1 MGVSVS
7 GWDAANFKRVA
18 WQFAPAAGLVAV
30 QLVFFGMPA
39 GAWIRGVVLGLLIAL
54 LAVGM
59 ALVYRAN
66 RVINFAQAD
75 LGFVPT
81 SLAVGL
87 IVFSGLPYLFGFGVG
102 LVAAVALGAIV
113 ELAFVRRFAK
123 ASRLILTVATIGI
136 TQLLAAFALLVPRM
150 WGDESAASQRI
161 PPPIDWKVT
170 IGSFILSANDLIALI
185 VAPLAMIAVAVF
197 LGSTRIGTAIRGSA
211 ERGERALMLGIP
223 VAWLSTLVWAI
234 AAGLSFLALFLRARQ
249 SSACRSAPRSAS
261 PLSFK
266 PSRRSSSVVS
276 GICRPSPPPRW
287 RSAFSSTALHGTPAR
302 PLLVMPIIGAAV
314 LVALL
319 LQRRQYSRADRDEA
333 AGWRLADEVRPLQPR
348 VARLPLVRLM
358 RWATATL
365 IVVGLVLIPIMLR
378 TDQIIKATAVV
389 VFAAIGL
396 SLVVLSGWAGQIS
409 LGQMAF
415 VAIGAAVSAKCT
427 ITWNVDIT
435 LALLAGGAAGAA
447 AAFVVGLPALR
458 LRGLYLAV
466 TTLVFAL
473 AVNSWFLNRQFF
485 GWIPQDRVERLP
497 LFGRID
503 ISTPTRFYV
512 FTLVVLALVF
522 LALRGVR
529 HSRTGRAIVALR
541 ENELA
546 AQAFSVSPVPVKLT
560 AFTLSGAV
568 AGVAGGLFVHLSQSF
583 DLTSYTAQ
591 ESLNVFTAAVVGGLG
606 SLFGGVLGA
615 VFLRG
620 SEWFIT
626 SPEWRLLSSAIGV
639 LLVLLIIPGGLAS
652 LVIKIRDRLVD
663 ARSSDATPPRRPTST
678 PPSPWPAPDGSTV
691 SHIPTRPSAAT
702 TSRIGRPY
710 EFADHDAELPVRRPA
725 PHEVA
730 ARPLRRRGGVP
741 VGRAVRIERRRR
753 TRPHRV
759 RHPAARDPRRVRH
772 RHPDGARPRRSVV
785 GRCARAPGA
794 DRPVRRQDQP
804 DPARRVRRTG
814 VGVLLGHD
822 GPCDRAHPARRSPDR
837 GRHSA
842 RP

>member
-1 MGVSVS
+1 MGVSFS
-7 GWDAANFKRVA
+7 GWGAASFKRSA
-18 WQFAPAAGLVAV
+18 GQFAPAIGLVAV

-87 IVFSGLPYLFGFGVG
+87 IVFSGLPYLLGFGIG

-123 ASRLILTVATIGI
+123 ASRLVLTVATIGI
-136 TQLLAAFALLVPRM
+136 TQLLAAFALLIPRM
-150 WGDESAASQRI
+150 WDQSAASQRI
-161 PPPIDWKVT
+161 PPPLDWKVT
-170 IGSFILSANDLIALI
+170 VGTFILSANDLIALI
-185 VAPLAMIAVAVF
+185 VAPLAMIGVAVF

-211 ERGERALMLGIP
+211 ERSERALMLGIP

-234 AAGLSFLALFLRARQ
+234 AAGLSFLALFLRAGILGV
-249 SSACRSAPRSAS
+249 
-261 PLSFK
+261 PLGVALSL
-266 PSRRSSSVVS
+266 
-276 GICRPSPPPRW
+276 
-287 RSAFSSTALHGTPAR
+287 TALVQALAALVIGRLRHLPTVATAAVALGILEYGVAWNAST

-319 LQRRQYSRADRDEA
+319 LQRRQYGRADRDEA
-333 AGWRLADEVRPLQPR
+333 VGWRLADEIRPLRPAI
-348 VARLPLVRLM
+348 ARLPLVRLM
-358 RWATATL
+358 RWGTGAL
-365 IVVGLVLIPIMLR
+365 IIVGLALIPIMLR
-378 TDQIIKATAVV
+378 TDQIIKATAVA
-389 VFAAIGL
+389 VFAVIGL

-427 ITWNVDIT
+427 IAWNVDIT
-435 LALLAGGAAGAA
+435 LALGAGGVAGAA
-447 AAFVVGLPALR
+447 AALAVGLPALR

-485 GWIPQDRVERLP
+485 DWIPQQRVERLP
-497 LFGRID
+497 VFGRID

-512 FTLVVLALVF
+512 FTLIVLALVF
-522 LALRGVR
+522 VALRGIR

-546 AQAFSVSPVPVKLT
+546 AQAFSVSPIPVKLT

-583 DLTSYTAQ
+583 DLSSYTAG
-591 ESLNVFTAAVVGGLG
+591 ESLDVFTAAVVGGLG

-620 SEWFIT
+620 SQWFIT

-639 LLVLLIIPGGLAS
+639 LIVLLIIPGGLAS
-652 LVIKIRDRLVD
+652 LVIKIRDRLVTLILG
-663 ARSSDATPPRRPTST
+663 RT
-678 PPSPWPAPDGSTV
+678 PAPPV
-691 SHIPTRPSAAT
+691 EPT
-702 TSRIGRPY
+702 
-710 EFADHDAELPVRRPA
+710 PVEPTA
-725 PHEVA
+725 IEP
-730 ARPLRRRGGVP
+730 P
-741 VGRAVRIERRRR
+741 VVN
-753 TRPHRV
+753 
-759 RHPAARDPRRVRH
+759 
-772 RHPDGARPRRSVV
+772 PDGIESAVEHSDDVE
-785 GRCARAPGA
+785 
-794 DRPVRRQDQP
+794 DRTAV
-804 DPARRVRRTG
+804 
-814 VGVLLGHD
+814 
-822 GPCDRAHPARRSPDR
+822 
-837 GRHSA
+837 
-842 RP
+842 

>member
-1 MGVSVS
+1 MGMSFN
-7 GWDAANFKRVA
+7 GWGAANLKRSA
-18 WQFAPAAGLVAV
+18 AQFAPAIGLVAV

-113 ELAFVRRFAK
+113 ELAFVRRFTK
-123 ASRLILTVATIGI
+123 ASRLVLTVATIGI

-150 WGDESAASQRI
+150 WDESAASQRI
-161 PPPIDWKVT
+161 PPPVDWKVT
-170 IGSFILSANDLIALI
+170 IGSFILTANDLIALI
-185 VAPLAMIAVAVF
+185 VAPLAMIGVAVF

-234 AAGLSFLALFLRARQ
+234 AAGLSFLALFLRAGVLGV
-249 SSACRSAPRSAS
+249 
-261 PLSFK
+261 PLGAALSL
-266 PSRRSSSVVS
+266 
-276 GICRPSPPPRW
+276 
-287 RSAFSSTALHGTPAR
+287 TALVQALAALVIGRLRHLPTVATAAVALGILEYGVAWNAST

-333 AGWRLADEVRPLQPR
+333 AGWRLADEIRPVQPAI
-348 VARLPLVRLM
+348 ARLALVRLM
-358 RWATATL
+358 RWGMATL
-365 IVVGLVLIPIMLR
+365 IVVGLALIPIMLR
-378 TDQIIKATAVV
+378 TDQIIKATAVA
-389 VFAAIGL
+389 VFAVIGL

-435 LALLAGGAAGAA
+435 LALIAGGAAGAA

-497 LFGRID
+497 VFGRVD

-522 LALRGVR
+522 VALRGVR

-639 LLVLLIIPGGLAS
+639 LIVLLIIPGGLAS
-652 LVIKIRDRLVD
+652 LVIKIRDCFAALIVNHHAERHADLAEQLD
-663 ARSSDATPPRRPTST
+663 AADTDADIDT
-678 PPSPWPAPDGSTV
+678 
-691 SHIPTRPSAAT
+691 
-702 TSRIGRPY
+702 
-710 EFADHDAELPVRRPA
+710 AELDD
-725 PHEVA
+725 
-730 ARPLRRRGGVP
+730 
-741 VGRAVRIERRRR
+741 IDDR
-753 TRPHRV
+753 TTV
-759 RHPAARDPRRVRH
+759 
-772 RHPDGARPRRSVV
+772 
-785 GRCARAPGA
+785 
-794 DRPVRRQDQP
+794 
-804 DPARRVRRTG
+804 
-814 VGVLLGHD
+814 
-822 GPCDRAHPARRSPDR
+822 
-837 GRHSA
+837 
-842 RP
+842 

>member
-1 MGVSVS
+1 MSPDVSSISDPPGGRDAPAKFPTDMGVSRS
-7 GWDAANFKRVA
+7 GWGAADVKRWSV
-18 WQFAPAAGLVAV
+18 QFAPALGLVAV
-30 QLVFFGMPA
+30 QLVFFGLPA

-102 LVAAVALGAIV
+102 LAAAVALGAIV
-113 ELAFVRRFAK
+113 ELAFVRRFAR
-123 ASRLILTVATIGI
+123 ASRLVLTVATIGI

-150 WGDESAASQRI
+150 WDQSAASQRI
-161 PPPIDWKVT
+161 PPPVDWKVT
-170 IGSFILSANDLIALI
+170 VGTFILSANDLIALV
-185 VAPLAMIAVAVF
+185 VAPLAMIGVAVF
-197 LGSTRIGTAIRGSA
+197 LGTTRIGTAIRGSA
-211 ERGERALMLGIP
+211 ERSERALMLGIP

-234 AAGLSFLALFLRARQ
+234 AAGLSFLALFLRAGILGV
-249 SSACRSAPRSAS
+249 
-261 PLSFK
+261 PLGAALSL
-266 PSRRSSSVVS
+266 
-276 GICRPSPPPRW
+276 
-287 RSAFSSTALHGTPAR
+287 TALVQALAALVIGRLRNLPTVATTAVALGVLEYGVAWNASS
-302 PLLVMPIIGAAV
+302 PLLVMPIIGAFV

-319 LQRRQYSRADRDEA
+319 LQRRQYGRADRDEA
-333 AGWRLADEVRPLQPR
+333 AGWRLADEVRPLQPAI
-348 VARLPLVRLM
+348 ARLPLVRLM
-358 RWATATL
+358 RWGTAAL
-365 IVVGLVLIPIMLR
+365 ILVGLALIPMLLR

-389 VFAAIGL
+389 VFAVIGL

-427 ITWNVDIT
+427 LNWNVDIT

-485 GWIPQDRVERLP
+485 DWVPQERIERLP
-497 LFGRID
+497 VFGVID
-503 ISTPTRFYV
+503 ISTPTRFYL
-512 FTLVVLALVF
+512 FALIVLALVF
-522 LALRGVR
+522 AALRGIR

-546 AQAFSVSPVPVKLT
+546 AQAFSVSPIPVKLT

-583 DLTSYTAQ
+583 DLSSYTAA

-626 SPEWRLLSSAIGV
+626 APEWRLLSSAIGV
-639 LLVLLIIPGGLAS
+639 LIVLLILPGGLAS
-652 LVIKIRDRLVD
+652 LVIKVRDRLVTIIVG
-663 ARSSDATPPRRPTST
+663 RTG
-678 PPSPWPAPDGSTV
+678 PPSVP
-691 SHIPTRPSAAT
+691 H
-702 TSRIGRPY
+702 
-710 EFADHDAELPVRRPA
+710 AE
-725 PHEVA
+725 
-730 ARPLRRRGGVP
+730 GN
-741 VGRAVRIERRRR
+741 
-753 TRPHRV
+753 
-759 RHPAARDPRRVRH
+759 
-772 RHPDGARPRRSVV
+772 
-785 GRCARAPGA
+785 GA
-794 DRPVRRQDQP
+794 DPTTAP
-804 DPARRVRRTG
+804 ADPTATASNGTGAVEETADDLGDRTT
-814 VGVLLGHD
+814 V
-822 GPCDRAHPARRSPDR
+822 
-837 GRHSA
+837 
-842 RP
+842 

>member
-1 MGVSVS
+1 MGVSRS
-7 GWDAANFKRVA
+7 GWGAADVKR
-18 WQFAPAAGLVAV
+18 WSTQFAPALGLVAV
-30 QLVFFGMPA
+30 QLVFFGLPA

-102 LVAAVALGAIV
+102 LAAAVALGAIV
-113 ELAFVRRFAK
+113 ELAFVRRFAR
-123 ASRLILTVATIGI
+123 ASRLVLTVATIGI

-150 WGDESAASQRI
+150 WDQSAASQRI
-161 PPPIDWKVT
+161 PPPVDWKVT
-170 IGSFILSANDLIALI
+170 VGTFILSANDLIALM
-185 VAPLAMIAVAVF
+185 VAPLAMIGVAVF
-197 LGSTRIGTAIRGSA
+197 LGTTRIGTAIRGSA
-211 ERGERALMLGIP
+211 ERSERALMLGIP

-234 AAGLSFLALFLRARQ
+234 AAGLSFLALFLRAGILGV
-249 SSACRSAPRSAS
+249 
-261 PLSFK
+261 PLGAALSL
-266 PSRRSSSVVS
+266 
-276 GICRPSPPPRW
+276 
-287 RSAFSSTALHGTPAR
+287 TALVQALAALVIGRLRNLPTVATTAVALGVLEYGVSWNASS
-302 PLLVMPIIGAAV
+302 PLLVMPIIGAFV

-319 LQRRQYSRADRDEA
+319 LQRRQYGRADRDEA
-333 AGWRLADEVRPLQPR
+333 AGWRLADEVRPLRPA
-348 VARLPLVRLM
+348 VARLPLVRLV
-358 RWATATL
+358 RWGCAAL
-365 IVVGLVLIPIMLR
+365 ILVGLALIPMLLR

-389 VFAAIGL
+389 VFAVIGL

-427 ITWNVDIT
+427 LNWNVDVT
-435 LALLAGGAAGAA
+435 LALSAGGAAGAV

-485 GWIPQDRVERLP
+485 DWVPQERIERLP
-497 LFGRID
+497 VFGVID
-503 ISTPTRFYV
+503 ISTPTRFYL
-512 FTLVVLALVF
+512 FALVVLALVF
-522 LALRGVR
+522 AALRGIR

-546 AQAFSVSPVPVKLT
+546 AQAFSVSPMPVKLT

-583 DLTSYTAQ
+583 DLSSYTAA

-626 SPEWRLLSSAIGV
+626 APEWRLLSSAIGV
-639 LLVLLIIPGGLAS
+639 LIVLLILPGGLAS
-652 LVIKIRDRLVD
+652 LVIKVRDRL
-663 ARSSDATPPRRPTST
+663 ATIIVGRTGPPP
-678 PPSPWPAPDGSTV
+678 
-691 SHIPTRPSAAT
+691 
-702 TSRIGRPY
+702 
-710 EFADHDAELPVRRPA
+710 
-725 PHEVA
+725 VA
-730 ARPLRRRGGVP
+730 APAGGN
-741 VGRAVRIERRRR
+741 
-753 TRPHRV
+753 
-759 RHPAARDPRRVRH
+759 
-772 RHPDGARPRRSVV
+772 
-785 GRCARAPGA
+785 GA
-794 DRPVRRQDQP
+794 DPTTAPV
-804 DPARRVRRTG
+804 DPTATSSNGASSNGASSNGASSNGPGETADDLDDRTT
-814 VGVLLGHD
+814 V
-822 GPCDRAHPARRSPDR
+822 
-837 GRHSA
+837 
-842 RP
+842 

>member
-1 MGVSVS
+1 MGVSIR
-7 GWDAANFKRVA
+7 GGRTDDLRRIAL
-18 WQFAPAAGLVAV
+18 QFAPAAALVAV

-39 GAWIRGVVLGLLIAL
+39 GAFVRGIVLGLLTAL
-54 LAVGM
+54 LAMGM

-87 IVFSGLPYLFGFGVG
+87 IVFSGLPYLLGFGVG
-102 LVAAVALGAIV
+102 LAASIALGVIV

-123 ASRLILTVATIGI
+123 ASRLVLTVATIGI
-136 TQLLAAFALLVPRM
+136 TQLLAVCALLLPQL
-150 WGDESAASQRI
+150 WDKSAASQRI
-161 PPPIDWKVT
+161 PPPVDWKVT
-170 IGSFILSANDLIALI
+170 IGTFILSANDLIALI
-185 VAPLAMIAVAVF
+185 VAPLAMVAVAVF
-197 LGSTRIGTAIRGSA
+197 LGSTRLGTAVRASA
-211 ERGERALMLGIP
+211 ERSERALMLGIP

-234 AAGLSFLALFLRARQ
+234 AAALSFLALFMRAGILGVPLGAALSLNELVLALAALVIGRLRALPTIATTAVALGILEQGVRWNA
-249 SSACRSAPRSAS
+249 SS
-261 PLSFK
+261 
-266 PSRRSSSVVS
+266 
-276 GICRPSPPPRW
+276 
-287 RSAFSSTALHGTPAR
+287 
-302 PLLVMPIIGAAV
+302 PLLVMPIVGAAV

-333 AGWRLADEVRPLQPR
+333 AGWRLADEVRPLQPD

-358 RWATATL
+358 RWGTAAL
-365 IVVGLVLIPIMLR
+365 IVIGLVLIPILLR
-378 TDQIIKATAVV
+378 TDQIIKATAVA
-389 VFAAIGL
+389 VFAVIGL

-427 ITWNVDIT
+427 IEWNIDIT
-435 LALLAGGAAGAA
+435 LALAIGGIAGAV

-485 GWIPQDRVERLP
+485 DWVPQERVERLP

-512 FTLVVLALVF
+512 FTLVILGLVF

-529 HSRTGRAIVALR
+529 HSRTGRAIVAMR

-568 AGVAGGLFVHLSQSF
+568 AGIAGGLFVHLSQSF
-583 DLTSYTAQ
+583 DLTSYSAG
-591 ESLNVFTAAVVGGLG
+591 ESIDVFTAAVVGGLG

-620 SEWFIT
+620 SQWFIT
-626 SPEWRLLSSAIGV
+626 AAEWRLLASAVGV

-652 LVIKIRDRLVD
+652 LVIRVRDRLV
-663 ARSSDATPPRRPTST
+663 TL
-678 PPSPWPAPDGSTV
+678 
-691 SHIPTRPSAAT
+691 I
-702 TSRIGRPY
+702 
-710 EFADHDAELPVRRPA
+710 VRREQEA
-725 PHEVA
+725 GE
-730 ARPLRRRGGVP
+730 
-741 VGRAVRIERRRR
+741 
-753 TRPHRV
+753 
-759 RHPAARDPRRVRH
+759 
-772 RHPDGARPRRSVV
+772 
-785 GRCARAPGA
+785 
-794 DRPVRRQDQP
+794 
-804 DPARRVRRTG
+804 
-814 VGVLLGHD
+814 
-822 GPCDRAHPARRSPDR
+822 
-837 GRHSA
+837 
-842 RP
+842 

>member
-1 MGVSVS
+1 MGVSRS
-7 GWDAANFKRVA
+7 GWGAADVKRWSV
-18 WQFAPAAGLVAV
+18 QFAPALGLVAV
-30 QLVFFGMPA
+30 QLAFFGLPA

-102 LVAAVALGAIV
+102 LAAAVALGAIV
-113 ELAFVRRFAK
+113 ELAFVRRFAR
-123 ASRLILTVATIGI
+123 ASRLVLTVATIGI

-150 WGDESAASQRI
+150 WDQSAASQRI
-161 PPPIDWKVT
+161 PPPVDWKVT
-170 IGSFILSANDLIALI
+170 VGTFILSANDLIALV
-185 VAPLAMIAVAVF
+185 VAPLAMIGVAVF
-197 LGSTRIGTAIRGSA
+197 LGTTRIGTAIRGSA
-211 ERGERALMLGIP
+211 ERSERALMLGIP

-234 AAGLSFLALFLRARQ
+234 AAGLSFLALFLRAGILGV
-249 SSACRSAPRSAS
+249 
-261 PLSFK
+261 PLGAALSL
-266 PSRRSSSVVS
+266 
-276 GICRPSPPPRW
+276 
-287 RSAFSSTALHGTPAR
+287 TALVQALAALVIGRLRNLPTVATTAVALGVLEYGVAWNASS
-302 PLLVMPIIGAAV
+302 PLLVMPIIGAFV

-319 LQRRQYSRADRDEA
+319 LQRRQYGRVDRDEA
-333 AGWRLADEVRPLQPR
+333 AGWRLADEVRPLQPAI
-348 VARLPLVRLM
+348 ARLPLVRLM
-358 RWATATL
+358 RWGTAAL
-365 IVVGLVLIPIMLR
+365 ILVGLALIPMLLR

-389 VFAAIGL
+389 VFAVIGL

-427 ITWNVDIT
+427 LNWNVDIT

-485 GWIPQDRVERLP
+485 DWVPQERIERLP
-497 LFGRID
+497 VFGVID
-503 ISTPTRFYV
+503 ISTPTRFYL
-512 FTLVVLALVF
+512 FALIVLALVF
-522 LALRGVR
+522 AALRGIR

-546 AQAFSVSPVPVKLT
+546 AQAFSVSPIPVKLT

-583 DLTSYTAQ
+583 DLSSYTAA

-626 SPEWRLLSSAIGV
+626 APEWRLLSSAIGV
-639 LLVLLIIPGGLAS
+639 LIVLLILPGGLAS
-652 LVIKIRDRLVD
+652 LVIKLRDRLV
-663 ARSSDATPPRRPTST
+663 T
-678 PPSPWPAPDGSTV
+678 
-691 SHIPTRPSAAT
+691 I
-702 TSRIGRPY
+702 
-710 EFADHDAELPVRRPA
+710 
-725 PHEVA
+725 
-730 ARPLRRRGGVP
+730 
-741 VGRAVRIERRRR
+741 
-753 TRPHRV
+753 
-759 RHPAARDPRRVRH
+759 
-772 RHPDGARPRRSVV
+772 VV
-785 GRCARAPGA
+785 GRTGPPPVAHAERNGA
-794 DRPVRRQDQP
+794 DPVTGP
-804 DPARRVRRTG
+804 IGPTTTTSNGARVAEETADDLDDRTT
-814 VGVLLGHD
+814 V
-822 GPCDRAHPARRSPDR
+822 
-837 GRHSA
+837 
-842 RP
+842 